1 MLLNRNIENMKRNLL
16 ALACVLTASLGFA
29 QLPTYVPTS
38 GLIAWFGFT
47 GNLNDSSGNNN
58 NLTLNGGVVASSDR
72 ADVANNA
79 YSFNGTSGYLNV
91 PTLSQTFT
99 QSGAFSFSIWIKPQ
113 ASTTTGVAMMSGS
126 STSNMN
132 IWNFQ
137 TNSTQL
143 AMFGTNKQGSAWN
156 WAYSPTF
163 LLDKWEHYVGTY
175 SNGSMTL
182 YKNGVQ
188 VATQTN
194 SYTTATSAANP
205 LYIGRGLSTTA
216 GFFKGD
222 IDDIGL
228 WNRVL
233 TAAEINN
240 LLTSTLHT
248 SEVSTKETI
257 ALYPNPAKDVINIK
271 NASIKDFEYPIVDA
285 NGRRVSTGKASKTIN
300 VSSLDTGVYWL
311 QTNFAKPVQFIK
323 E

>member
-1 MLLNRNIENMKRNLL
+1 MVINEKKLYMKRNLL

-271 NASIKDFEYPIVDA
+271 NASIKDFEYTIVDA